1 MAEGLGADICCHL
14 VEKRHKL
21 GGRVAGEPARKGGIE
36 VVVGRGEHL
45 THALDPPHALP
56 PPGATLSSRRS
67 CRSGSASRRARG
79 SGGRAPAR
87 RCQRRKAVRV
97 VRQAEVRGHV
107 RGATG
112 PRLVPGNDGVLVRE
126 GGRLWLPHAAVHG
139 RTVNEHQRPPFA
151 QTLIGDLEPVRPNDL
166 HRHNVHPSETD
177 NFKPLREPR
186 ARSGAPSGALAR
198 RLSRRGGG
206 HSGSTPA
213 RGQSGSPRIQQAPP

>member
-1 MAEGLGADICCHL
+1 MLSTRRTHFLLRERPFPAGVGVDQDQRPYELGVVA
-14 VEKRHKL
+14 VELQHD
-21 GGRVAGEPARKGGIE
+21 GAPGEPAMWERAKP
-36 VVVGRGEHL
+36 
-45 THALDPPHALP
+45 LD
-56 PPGATLSSRRS
+56 
-67 CRSGSASRRARG
+67 
-79 SGGRAPAR
+79 
-87 RCQRRKAVRV
+87 QRRKAVRV

-213 RGQSGSPRIQQAPP
+213 RGQSGSPRIQQAPRELRASRVRASTTHIADRGQPAP